1 MPYHYSF
8 ANPKEPGP
16 PGSTVMGWSPDL
28 VTTEDRLTVALRA
41 SSPLTWGDEDISMWR
56 MKVEVFDPPM
66 CCPTGVCGPSVDP
79 VLPRFAADL
88 EWLKRQGVEVERRNM
103 AQELDAF
110 MANRVVSEKLTG
122 GGTLPFVLVDG
133 RLVAEGTYPTR
144 GELAAATGVSVEA
157 AG

>member
-1 MPYHYSF
+1 
-8 ANPKEPGP
+8 
-16 PGSTVMGWSPDL
+16 
-28 VTTEDRLTVALRA
+28 
-41 SSPLTWGDEDISMWR
+41 MWR